1 MTRSLGA
8 RIAAIARRGAKPPR
22 GTAFSN
28 KDGGRGYCSSADGN
42 NGQPEFGAPTSSNSC
57 GIRRAC
63 SIPAHPDGRITSVGG
78 DENGHGEGEVEFSGS
93 SGVYKDGPYSVSGP
107 ETQAAAP
114 SRASYHQWRM
124 ICRLRTKR

>member
-1 MTRSLGA
+1 MTRSPRA
-8 RIAAIARRGAKPPR
+8 RIAAIARGEAKPPR

-42 NGQPEFGAPTSSNSC
+42 NGQPEFWCADFVKFVWHKAGVLNTGSP
-57 GIRRAC
+57 GR
-63 SIPAHPDGRITSVGG
+63 PDYLGRWY
-78 DENGHGEGEVEFSGS
+78 ENGHGEGEAEFPGL